1 LGQSLLVSANHSGLG
16 KLPAIAVENM
26 VWSPVVMLKMRKQL
40 KQF

>member
-26 VWSPVVMLKMRKQL
+26 VGSPVVMLEMKNEL